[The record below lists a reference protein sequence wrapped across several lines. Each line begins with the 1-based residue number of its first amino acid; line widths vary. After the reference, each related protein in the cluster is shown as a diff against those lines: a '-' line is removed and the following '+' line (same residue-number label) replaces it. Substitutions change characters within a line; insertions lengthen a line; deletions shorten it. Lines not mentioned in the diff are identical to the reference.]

1 MGVLPMPAALRG
13 RQLGKEA
20 VPTASPERER
30 PAGYWPGGDTIKVVA
45 MLMVIGIHVIS
56 PHFFGQI
63 PAMPPGQ
70 PFRFD
75 IHWWIAAAID
85 SLCRSSV
92 PLFFMVSGALLLPRA
107 EPIAAFLRKRFV
119 AVVVPMVA
127 WSGFYLVWGHQIIHF
142 AGTPPLSALPRQ
154 PAFFHLWFLYPLLLS
169 YLAMPLMRVVFAQG
183 GRLVG
188 YALVLWGL
196 AVAWMFADNL
206 AAGNPEPGVLW
217 PDYPYYLGYVLL
229 GGALLRFRDRV
240 PLWAA
245 GGLFG
250 LSAAATLLL
259 TYVWSARLGTA
270 SEQFMGYF
278 APNVAVGAVAAF
290 LFLDTLS
297 LRLGRAAQAAI
308 RFLGGLSFG
317 VYAVHP
323 VVILY
328 FIGDTRTWFSNPS
341 LIALAGIATV
351 VLGAGAIA
359 LVLSR
364 IPLLRRLV

>member
-1 MGVLPMPAALRG
+1 MGVLPMPAGLQG
-13 RQLGKEA
+13 RQPVDEA
-20 VPTASPERER
+20 APAAAPERNR
-30 PAGYWPGGDTIKVVA
+30 LAGHWPGGDTIKVVA

-63 PAMPPGQ
+63 PATPPGQ

-169 YLAMPLMRVVFAQG
+169 YLAMPLMRAVFAQG

-196 AVAWMFADNL
+196 ATAWMFADNF
-206 AAGNPEPGVLW
+206 AAGNAEPGVLW

-229 GGALLRFRDRV
+229 GGALLRFRDRI

-250 LSAAATLLL
+250 LSAAATTLL
-259 TYVWSARLGTA
+259 TYVWSVRLGTA
-270 SEQFMGYF
+270 SEQFLGYF
-278 APNVAVGAVAAF
+278 APNVAAGAVAAF
-290 LFLDTLS
+290 LALDGLS
-297 LRLGRAAQAAI
+297 RRLGRAAQAVI
-308 RFLGGLSFG
+308 RFLGSLSFG

-328 FIGDTRTWFSNPS
+328 VIGDTRNWFANPS

-351 VLGAGAIA
+351 VLGSGAIA
-359 LVLSR
+359 FVLSR

>member
-1 MGVLPMPAALRG
+1 MGVLSMPSVQREKEVAPAA
-13 RQLGKEA
+13 A
-20 VPTASPERER
+20 PERER
-30 PAGYWPGGDTIKVVA
+30 PAGYWPGGDAIKVTA

-63 PAMPPGQ
+63 PATPPGQ

-75 IHWWIAAAID
+75 IHWWVAAAID
-85 SLCRSSV
+85 ALCRTSV

-107 EPIAAFLRKRFV
+107 EPIAAFLRKRFL
-119 AVVVPMVA
+119 AVVVPMAA
-127 WSGFYLVWGHQIIHF
+127 WSVFYLVWGHRIIHF
-142 AGTPPLSALPRQ
+142 AGTPPLNALPRQ

-169 YLAMPLMRVVFAQG
+169 YLAMPLMRAVFAQG
-183 GRLVG
+183 ERLVG
-188 YALVLWGL
+188 YALALWG
-196 AVAWMFADNL
+196 VAATWMFADNL
-206 AAGNPEPGVLW
+206 AAGNAEPGVLW

-229 GGALLRFRDRV
+229 GGALLRLRDRV

-245 GGLFG
+245 AGLFL

-278 APNVAVGAVAAF
+278 APNVAAGAVAAF
-290 LFLDTLS
+290 LFLDGLS
-297 LRLGRAAQAAI
+297 RHLGRAMQAAI

-328 FIGDTRTWFSNPS
+328 FIGDTRAWFADPS
-341 LIALAGIATV
+341 LTALAGIATV
-351 VLGAGAIA
+351 VLGSGAIA
-359 LVLSR
+359 FVLSR